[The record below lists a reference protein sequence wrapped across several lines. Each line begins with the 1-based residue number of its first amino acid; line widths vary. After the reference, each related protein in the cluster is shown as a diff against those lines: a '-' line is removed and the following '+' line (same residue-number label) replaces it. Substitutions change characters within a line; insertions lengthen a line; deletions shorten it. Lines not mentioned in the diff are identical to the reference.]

1 MPIDSDVQAALN
13 VINTRLDAIDIR
25 LDSISASLDALTQR
39 YNAFE
44 SALTYTDTSPPKWT
58 DVDGNP
64 AYNED
69 GSSTS
74 DPVEIIEPLGPTE
87 YP

>member
-13 VINTRLDAIDIR
+13 AIDIR
-25 LDSISASLDALTQR
+25 LDSISESLDVLTQR
-39 YNAFE
+39 YNALE
-44 SALTYTDTSPPKWT
+44 SALTYSDTSPPKWT
-58 DVDGNP
+58 DVDGNA

-69 GSSTS
+69 GSLDS
-74 DPVEIIEPLGPTE
+74 DPVETIEPLGPTE